1 MTMDTCVLD
10 VKNLYTVFY
19 SGKKEI
25 PAVEDLSF
33 SVKKGETLGIVGE
46 SGSGKSV
53 TALSIMNLIPDP
65 PGKIARGEILLN
77 GTDLLALSREKMR
90 VLRGNQLSMIFQ
102 EPMTSLNPVYTIGN
116 QLMESLILHKNF
128 SFKEAAARS
137 VEMLKS
143 VRVPLPEKRM
153 KQYPHQL
160 SGGMRQRVMIAM
172 ALSCEPDLLIADEPT
187 TALDVTIQ
195 AQILSLIK
203 ELKEKMG
210 TSVLLITHN
219 MGVVAEVADQVMVMY
234 CGRDVEYA
242 DVRTIFKSPKH
253 PYTAGLIESIP
264 AIRGTRKRLHA
275 IKGSIPMPGEITTGC
290 RFQTRCDEAFEKCF
304 NREPPMF
311 QSGDTKVRCWK
322 YESQG

>member
-1 MTMDTCVLD
+1 MDTCVLD

-290 RFQTRCDEAFEKCF
+290 RFQTRCDEAFKKCF

>member
-1 MTMDTCVLD
+1 MLD

-311 QSGDTKVRCWK
+311 QSGD
-322 YESQG
+322 

>member
-1 MTMDTCVLD
+1 MDTCVLD